1 MSIHAPQVPAE
12 PTHNGVLEVSDLPTD
27 RVRRYAREAGT
38 AYLERKGGRTFL
50 VTDDGRSAVDRR
62 EP

>member
-1 MSIHAPQVPAE
+1 MTAE

-27 RVRRYAREAGT
+27 RVQRYAREAET

-50 VTDDGRSAVDRR
+50 VTENA
-62 EP
+62 

>member
-1 MSIHAPQVPAE
+1 MSIQAPPTTAT

-27 RVRRYAREAGT
+27 RVRRYAREAET

-50 VTDDGRSAVDRR
+50 VTDES
-62 EP
+62 